1 MSKDDSPLGSA
12 QTPSGAVE
20 PVTSDESAEVPVSGV
35 GRAEETRL
43 SSHRVFVLL
52 RYTLIIATAYLA
64 LAEGGFAAP
73 PPYIVLLLA
82 GALATNVFLAWLPAH
97 LITSPY
103 VRGAV
108 ILGDTAWITAVL
120 LRTTE
125 VRSEL
130 LFLYF
135 FVVLLAG
142 IGESL
147 QLIVIGTLVVCAGYL
162 YVLSVGGGPSPWSTQ
177 ALMRVMFLFTVAIF
191 YAYLTDRI
199 RQLRRLAHSR
209 AHMVTRLERAREAL
223 VNEVAERKRAQEEIR
238 ASEEKYRG
246 LVEDMKDVVYAVDRE
261 GNITYAS
268 PAVEALLGISPEE
281 LIGRHFSA
289 FILPEDLSRLTDV
302 FSASLVSEQQLFAGV
317 HRVVTK
323 LGEIRWVHS
332 RGRLTLHDG
341 QVTGMR
347 GMTSDITNQRRLEQE
362 ILNISE
368 EEQRRIGRDLHD
380 GLGQDLTGI
389 GFATRALERRLRSRA
404 VDDWSEASRIAELVN
419 EAIDKTRALARG
431 LNPVEIGENGLP
443 VALKGLADA
452 TTRVFH
458 VPCTFNSP
466 PSPLVLPQEI
476 AMHLYRIAQEAVHN
490 AIKHGRPQR
499 VRIDLSRSDDRLAL
513 EVADDGCGFSNASST
528 AGGLGVRIM
537 QYRAEMI
544 GADLHVRSREGDGTS
559 VQCSLALGDPEQART
574 GHTRNGRATID

>member
-1 MSKDDSPLGSA
+1 
-12 QTPSGAVE
+12 
-20 PVTSDESAEVPVSGV
+20 
-35 GRAEETRL
+35 
-43 SSHRVFVLL
+43 
-52 RYTLIIATAYLA
+52 
-64 LAEGGFAAP
+64 
-73 PPYIVLLLA
+73 
-82 GALATNVFLAWLPAH
+82 
-97 LITSPY
+97 
-103 VRGAV
+103 
-108 ILGDTAWITAVL
+108 
-120 LRTTE
+120 
-125 VRSEL
+125 
-130 LFLYF
+130 
-135 FVVLLAG
+135 
-142 IGESL
+142 
-147 QLIVIGTLVVCAGYL
+147 
-162 YVLSVGGGPSPWSTQ
+162 
-177 ALMRVMFLFTVAIF
+177 MFLFTVAIF

-268 PAVEALLGISPEE
+268 PAVGALLGISPEE